1 MQDSA
6 LVKQL
11 EESRAQYTRLS
22 EDFRNLHEQ
31 MTHHNIHSYEDLQRY
46 NRKTAEALVNLA
58 GETPP
63 ATMQGINVGFF
74 GVTSTGKSTMINKL
88 IGSDLAPT
96 GHGETTTK
104 ITRYNGSGY
113 ILWDTPGRNDH
124 IPYFSMEYV
133 AFWKGLTA
141 RVVLLTTTVKEM
153 TNVFQLLDAISLN
166 YDIVV
171 NKFDIVPREEQES
184 LKAKIEDEIAQCGL
198 KGANKVW
205 FVSSRYPHLFPD
217 WLDMADYLTVQNSFE
232 DMQRHDGKTAEALMK
247 LATESPPATMQGI
260 NVGFFGVTSTGKS
273 TMINKILERNLAP
286 TGPRETTKEFMRYD
300 GIGYRLWDT
309 PGRNDHISYFSM
321 EYVAFWKG
329 LTARVVL
336 LTTTVKE
343 MTNVF
348 QLLDAISLNYDI
360 VVNKF
365 DTVNWEEREA
375 FKAQI
380 KQEIIKCGLKGA
392 KNVWFVSS
400 RNPGQ
405 FPDWMAMMD
414 YLTEL

>member
-1 MQDSA
+1 MQDPA

-22 EDFRNLHEQ
+22 EDFEKLRQQLAELEKKFGDQSIN
-31 MTHHNIHSYEDLQRY
+31 SFEDLQGH
-46 NRKTAEALVNLA
+46 NRKAAETLVNLA
-58 GETPP
+58 GETLP

-124 IPYFSMEYV
+124 ISYFSMENV

-153 TNVFQLLDAISLN
+153 TNVFQLLDAISLK

-171 NKFDIVPREEQES
+171 NKFD
-184 LKAKIEDEIAQCGL
+184 A
-198 KGANKVW
+198 
-205 FVSSRYPHLFPD
+205 
-217 WLDMADYLTVQNSFE
+217 
-232 DMQRHDGKTAEALMK
+232 
-247 LATESPPATMQGI
+247 
-260 NVGFFGVTSTGKS
+260 
-273 TMINKILERNLAP
+273 
-286 TGPRETTKEFMRYD
+286 
-300 GIGYRLWDT
+300 
-309 PGRNDHISYFSM
+309 
-321 EYVAFWKG
+321 
-329 LTARVVL
+329 
-336 LTTTVKE
+336 
-343 MTNVF
+343 
-348 QLLDAISLNYDI
+348 
-360 VVNKF
+360 VNR
-365 DTVNWEEREA
+365 EEREA

-400 RNPGQ
+400 QNLNE
-405 FPDWMAMMD
+405 FPDWLDMVN
-414 YLTEL
+414 YLTRH